1 MNIYGFYKQI
11 DLEIGKRKL
20 DLQEQVRNS
29 SESVGLFTYA
39 IDPYLRTGID
49 PYLRTGIEYLTQLV
63 SIALP
68 AFEALDILEEYLDHK
83 NLKLLIDRVD
93 KADIL

>member
-20 DLQEQVRNS
+20 DLQEQVKRES
-29 SESVGLFTYA
+29 SGSVGLISYT
-39 IDPYLRTGID
+39 IDPNLRK
-49 PYLRTGIEYLTQLV
+49 GIEYLTQLV

>member
-20 DLQEQVRNS
+20 DLQEQVKRES
-29 SESVGLFTYA
+29 SGSVGLISYT
-39 IDPYLRTGID
+39 ID

>member
-20 DLQEQVRNS
+20 DLQEQEQFRR
-29 SESVGLFTYA
+29 ESIGLFTHV
-39 IDPYLRTGID
+39 IDPNLRK
-49 PYLRTGIEYLTQLV
+49 GIEYLTQLV

-68 AFEALDILEEYLDHK
+68 AFEALDLLDEYLDHK
-83 NLKLLIDRVD
+83 DLKLLIDRVD
-93 KADIL
+93 KAHVL